1 MILQMITFSA
11 VLFGVAGYTIYDVS
25 KNLEDGT
32 NEAGGANGTDGE
44 DGGER
49 TRGRD

>member
-32 NEAGGANGTDGE
+32 NEAGGVNEGAGTRQGE
-44 DGGER
+44 
-49 TRGRD
+49 